1 MSAAHVA
8 DFHLFKVESAIE
20 FVSLTVQVV
29 RWIRAYQEKLFNGV
43 MKDKASP
50 TTVSTVG
57 TKRDHE
63 SDDENQEGET
73 RSKRQNTKPTVVQT
87 ATEPAAVAH
96 TDLPPPEQPE
106 KGAKESSVVD
116 SAEPGQCTP
125 DTDLES
131 DYQDPPD
138 PRERDQEVM
147 AYLQVPLI
155 MRTLSLQFLEPG
167 VAIFIVWRSI

>member
-20 FVSLTVQVV
+20 FVSLTVQIV
-29 RWIRAYQEKLFNGV
+29 RWIYEYQEKLFNGI

-63 SDDENQEGET
+63 SDDEDQEEI
-73 RSKRQNTKPTVVQT
+73 RSKRQNTKQTRVQT
-87 ATEPAAVAH
+87 ATEPAAAAYM
-96 TDLPPPEQPE
+96 DPPPPEQPE

-116 SAEPGQCTP
+116 SAEPGQCTLNL
-125 DTDLES
+125 DLES
-131 DYQDPPD
+131 EDPPD
-138 PRERDQEVM
+138 PRERDQEVT

-167 VAIFIVWRSI
+167 LGVAIFIVWRSI

>member
-8 DFHLFKVESAIE
+8 DFHLFKVETVIE

-29 RWIRAYQEKLFNGV
+29 RWIREYQEKLFNGI
-43 MKDKASP
+43 MKDKASS

-63 SDDENQEGET
+63 SDDEDQEGEI
-73 RSKRQNTKPTVVQT
+73 RSKRQNTEKKGVQPT
-87 ATEPAAVAH
+87 TEPATVAH
-96 TDLPPPEQPE
+96 TDPPPEQPE
-106 KGAKESSVVD
+106 KGAKESSVAD

-125 DTDLES
+125 DLNLES

-138 PRERDQEVM
+138 PRERDQQVM
-147 AYLQVPLI
+147 AYLQVLLI
-155 MRTLSLQFLEPG
+155 MRTLSLQFLE
-167 VAIFIVWRSI
+167 